1 MLFDRSEILETLRML
16 EIENLDVRT
25 VTLGINL
32 LDCRSGD
39 FSSTIEKVAE
49 KIRHL
54 SLPFHEIV
62 EETFIKYGI
71 PVVNRR
77 IAISPV
83 SFLLDG
89 RERKE
94 EVVALARRL
103 DDLARELQVDF
114 IGGFSALVPKG
125 CTPGDLL
132 LIDSLPLV
140 LSQTQRICGSVNLA
154 SSRSGINVDAIL
166 KMGEIIKETSLL
178 TAQEGGIGCAKLV
191 IFANAPEDNPF
202 MAGAFHG
209 PGEADA
215 ALNVGVSGPGVIKE
229 AIRRKPEADLGE
241 IAEVVKRTAFKIT
254 RVGEL
259 IGKEIAQKLGVPF
272 GIVDLSLAPTPRVG
286 DSVAEILEEMGLEKC
301 GAWGST
307 LALALLTD
315 ACKKGGA
322 MASSSVGGLSGAFI
336 PVSEDAGMT
345 ESVKVGALKLEKLEA
360 MTSVCSVGLDMIA
373 IPGEVSKETISAI
386 IGDEMAI
393 GVVNHKT
400 VGVRIIPVLGKK
412 PGDRVVWGGLLGET
426 VVMEV
431 NPFQSKNFISRGGRV
446 PAPITSLKN

>member
-1 MLFDRSEILETLRML
+1 
-16 EIENLDVRT
+16 
-25 VTLGINL
+25 
-32 LDCRSGD
+32 
-39 FSSTIEKVAE
+39 
-49 KIRHL
+49 
-54 SLPFHEIV
+54 
-62 EETFIKYGI
+62 
-71 PVVNRR
+71 
-77 IAISPV
+77 
-83 SFLLDG
+83 
-89 RERKE
+89 
-94 EVVALARRL
+94 
-103 DDLARELQVDF
+103 
-114 IGGFSALVPKG
+114 
-125 CTPGDLL
+125 
-132 LIDSLPLV
+132 
-140 LSQTQRICGSVNLA
+140 
-154 SSRSGINVDAIL
+154 
-166 KMGEIIKETSLL
+166 
-178 TAQEGGIGCAKLV
+178 
-191 IFANAPEDNPF
+191 
-202 MAGAFHG
+202 
-209 PGEADA
+209 
-215 ALNVGVSGPGVIKE
+215 
-229 AIRRKPEADLGE
+229 PEADLGE

>member
-1 MLFDRSEILETLRML
+1 
-16 EIENLDVRT
+16 
-25 VTLGINL
+25 
-32 LDCRSGD
+32 
-39 FSSTIEKVAE
+39 
-49 KIRHL
+49 
-54 SLPFHEIV
+54 
-62 EETFIKYGI
+62 
-71 PVVNRR
+71 
-77 IAISPV
+77 
-83 SFLLDG
+83 
-89 RERKE
+89 
-94 EVVALARRL
+94 
-103 DDLARELQVDF
+103 
-114 IGGFSALVPKG
+114 
-125 CTPGDLL
+125 
-132 LIDSLPLV
+132 
-140 LSQTQRICGSVNLA
+140 
-154 SSRSGINVDAIL
+154 VDAIL

>member
-1 MLFDRSEILETLRML
+1 M
-16 EIENLDVRT
+16 
-25 VTLGINL
+25 
-32 LDCRSGD
+32 
-39 FSSTIEKVAE
+39 
-49 KIRHL
+49 
-54 SLPFHEIV
+54 
-62 EETFIKYGI
+62 
-71 PVVNRR
+71 NRR

-322 MASSSVGGLSGAFI
+322 MASSSVGGLSGA
-336 PVSEDAGMT
+336 SL
-345 ESVKVGALKLEKLEA
+345 SRLVK
-360 MTSVCSVGLDMIA
+360 M
-373 IPGEVSKETISAI
+373 PG
-386 IGDEMAI
+386 
-393 GVVNHKT
+393 
-400 VGVRIIPVLGKK
+400 
-412 PGDRVVWGGLLGET
+412 
-426 VVMEV
+426 
-431 NPFQSKNFISRGGRV
+431 
-446 PAPITSLKN
+446 